1 MRRNYISPEFD
12 FQPVYGSLNMLEQSS
27 FFCSKML
34 DIEDSLKISNENIV
48 WYQQPNGEQFDIN
61 VESSNAP
68 NLYNTVDDKKMN
80 HTLILDQSQSVRDRE
95 LRAAWI
101 LDIELKIILKNYL
114 FATLKKWRTFEKVA
128 NNFTLSRKVDT
139 AITEYIDKNVLNR
152 YKFEKVEFYLEPIRL
167 INFGGLQFVNTFD
180 SSIENPN
187 NLFTKIQ
194 TETDPNGIDVKIRF
208 NQTQPASSFNY
219 KYYFNLYFSKL

>member
-1 MRRNYISPEFD
+1 MRRNYISPEFE
-12 FQPVYGSLNMLEQSS
+12 FQRVYGSYNMLEQSS

-34 DIEDSLKISNENIV
+34 DIEDSIVISNENII
-48 WYQQPNGEQFDIN
+48 WYQQINGEQFDLN

-68 NLYNTVDDKKMN
+68 NLYNTVNDKKIN
-80 HTLILDQSQSVRDRE
+80 HSLILDESQSVRDRE

-101 LDIELKIILKNYL
+101 LDIELKVILKNYL

-128 NNFTLSRKVDT
+128 NNFTLSKKVDT
-139 AITEYIDKNVLNR
+139 AISEYIDKNVLNR
-152 YKFEKVEFYLEPIRL
+152 YRFDKVEFYLEPVNL
-167 INFGGLQFVNTFD
+167 INFGGLQYVNTFD

-194 TETDPNGIDVKIRF
+194 TETDPNFIDVKLKF